1 VAESFTDRAR
11 ALFLRVVP
19 NTLQGQIALVLAM
32 IALVAVFGMGV
43 FIDHSVRQANLSEIE
58 SRLEAEARLVGRGL
72 TDALTGGASPAA
84 LQALVQEFGTDT
96 ETRITIIRSDGLV
109 IADSAADPT
118 TMDNHLDRPEI
129 AQAFERGKGV
139 ATRQSGTFDD
149 EFLYVAVQIPGA
161 PGYVSEVA
169 LSMNQINAANNAL
182 RQRVAAAAVIAALVA
197 SAAGIY
203 FARRISNS
211 LAELERN
218 VALVAA
224 GRFGAEVELP
234 QTRELRALADSF
246 NRMSSQLGES
256 FAENRRASMRWA
268 SAFASL
274 NDGLLL
280 VNSREEVTA
289 LNPAGAALLDADLEW
304 AVGKSFVLV
313 VRDHELITLLREALR
328 RQETRQSVIELT
340 LGERTIEATA
350 GPVAGFNEPHAI
362 VLLRDVTELRRL
374 ETVRREFVANV
385 SHELRTPIA
394 SIKAMVET
402 LEAGAIE
409 DRDLTYDFLNRMV
422 GESDRLAAL
431 VDDLLDLGR
440 LELGRVTL
448 HIEPLDPAD
457 LLNRAVERLRPQTE
471 RARVSLTTAI
481 PAGLPRVAADRARIE
496 QVVLNLVHNA
506 IKFTPAGGSISVT
519 ASPGDAELV
528 VSVQDTGAGIAPE
541 ELGRLFERF
550 YKVDRSRR
558 SEGTGLGLAIAKH
571 IVQAHDGSI
580 WVESEVG
587 KGSRFYF
594 TLPFASARSARTA
607 SEDAGS

>member
-1 VAESFTDRAR
+1 
-11 ALFLRVVP
+11 
-19 NTLQGQIALVLAM
+19 
-32 IALVAVFGMGV
+32 
-43 FIDHSVRQANLSEIE
+43 
-58 SRLEAEARLVGRGL
+58 
-72 TDALTGGASPAA
+72 
-84 LQALVQEFGTDT
+84 
-96 ETRITIIRSDGLV
+96 
-109 IADSAADPT
+109 
-118 TMDNHLDRPEI
+118 MDNHLDRPEI

>member
-1 VAESFTDRAR
+1 
-11 ALFLRVVP
+11 
-19 NTLQGQIALVLAM
+19 
-32 IALVAVFGMGV
+32 
-43 FIDHSVRQANLSEIE
+43 
-58 SRLEAEARLVGRGL
+58 
-72 TDALTGGASPAA
+72 
-84 LQALVQEFGTDT
+84 
-96 ETRITIIRSDGLV
+96 
-109 IADSAADPT
+109 
-118 TMDNHLDRPEI
+118 
-129 AQAFERGKGV
+129 
-139 ATRQSGTFDD
+139 
-149 EFLYVAVQIPGA
+149 
-161 PGYVSEVA
+161 
-169 LSMNQINAANNAL
+169 
-182 RQRVAAAAVIAALVA
+182 
-197 SAAGIY
+197 
-203 FARRISNS
+203 
-211 LAELERN
+211 
-218 VALVAA
+218 
-224 GRFGAEVELP
+224 
-234 QTRELRALADSF
+234 
-246 NRMSSQLGES
+246 
-256 FAENRRASMRWA
+256 
-268 SAFASL
+268 
-274 NDGLLL
+274 
-280 VNSREEVTA
+280 
-289 LNPAGAALLDADLEW
+289 
-304 AVGKSFVLV
+304 
-313 VRDHELITLLREALR
+313 LITLLREALR